1 MLTNLIF
8 KKLPNSIT
16 EHIQNNYQHPE
27 HLKHKITNCLELAN
41 FETLETYKIYITVY
55 FF

>member
-8 KKLPNSIT
+8 KKLPDST
-16 EHIQNNYQHPE
+16 PEHTRNRSQHLE

-41 FETLETYKIYITVY
+41 SETLESCKYINY
-55 FF
+55 I